1 MQSMSKMEI
10 SIGQNK
16 KIKNRNKKMKVMRKI
31 KNKRA
36 KNKVVKKL
44 SKINNQNNS

>member
-1 MQSMSKMEI
+1 MSKMEI

>member
-1 MQSMSKMEI
+1 MSKMEI

-16 KIKNRNKKMKVMRKI
+16 RIKNRNKKMKLMRKI

>member
-1 MQSMSKMEI
+1 MSKMEI

-44 SKINNQNNS
+44 SKINNQKNS

>member
-16 KIKNRNKKMKVMRKI
+16 RIKNRNKKMKLMRKI

-44 SKINNQNNS
+44 SKINNQKNS

>member
-1 MQSMSKMEI
+1 MSKMEI

-16 KIKNRNKKMKVMRKI
+16 RIKNRNKKMKLMRKI

-36 KNKVVKKL
+36 KNKEVKKL